1 MQPSAVIVITLP
13 LEHLTTDTNSFTV
26 SVTVTLQGGG
36 MCIGANVSGK
46 DESAKRSP
54 IVTDEH
60 LAEDGIIT
68 DGVNDGRASIHARER
83 AHDVVRGCNWRAMR
97 HLVVNALPLERDGK
111 YTTFFLKDFKSLI
124 LISDQYVN
132 AALSAMELEV
142 SPTARE
148 MVVGQ
153 TDD

>member
-1 MQPSAVIVITLP
+1 
-13 LEHLTTDTNSFTV
+13 
-26 SVTVTLQGGG
+26 

-46 DESAKRSP
+46 DKSAKRSP

-97 HLVVNALPLERDGK
+97 HLVVNALPLE
-111 YTTFFLKDFKSLI
+111 
-124 LISDQYVN
+124 
-132 AALSAMELEV
+132 
-142 SPTARE
+142 
-148 MVVGQ
+148 
-153 TDD
+153 

>member
-1 MQPSAVIVITLP
+1 MARIRALRA
-13 LEHLTTDTNSFTV
+13 H
-26 SVTVTLQGGG
+26 
-36 MCIGANVSGK
+36 
-46 DESAKRSP
+46 R

-68 DGVNDGRASIHARER
+68 DGVNDGRASTHVCER
-83 AHDVVRGCNWRAMR
+83 AHDIVRGCNWRAMR

-142 SPTARE
+142 SPTAHK
-148 MVVGQ
+148 MAVGQ